1 MTTFLSRCPLV
12 RVQLHLSNRRV
23 NLINERYDIA
33 FRKSNFETDQSL
45 TLPKLGSSHLV
56 LVAEPSL
63 LHMDRDRWDLVS
75 AAGEARSFVHAPRL
89 CCEDLGMLRAAA
101 L

>member
-1 MTTFLSRCPLV
+1 MTTFLSRYPLV

-33 FRKSNFETDQSL
+33 FRIQSNFETDQSL
-45 TLPKLGSSHLV
+45 TLRKLGSSHLV

-89 CCEDLGMLRAAA
+89 CCED
-101 L
+101 